1 MKIVIIGSGMMG
13 SAMAVPALDNGH
25 TVVLAG
31 TPLDTEI
38 INGLKEN
45 NYHKTLKRELK
56 GDISFRQFEEI
67 RGNIPECDILICGVS
82 SFGVDWFAENVI
94 PYLKSGQRVLAITK
108 GLHEN
113 SDGSL
118 SPFPIWFSS
127 LRPDVSF
134 NAVGGPCISFE
145 LADRIH
151 TEVAFCGRDTRI
163 LNELRTA
170 LKTEYYHIS
179 VTDDIAGIETAVA
192 LKNAYAMA
200 VSLAIGA
207 YTKND
212 PALPEKYNAQA
223 GLFYEAAREMHA
235 VIKLLGGEDNALMFG
250 VGDLYVTVFGGRT
263 RRLGV
268 ILGSGVEFTAAKE
281 ILAGVTLESVAI
293 IELLG
298 RHLGNRISE
307 YPLMQHIYERITK
320 NSLPEIPWD
329 NFTCDYFK

>member
-1 MKIVIIGSGMMG
+1 MFAYYERGIAHDAVIFAGDDYGEGGNDELVYLSDFGFEKVDNYLDFPKIMRKYTEESVMKIVIIGSGMMG

-25 TVVLAG
+25 TVTLVG

-38 INGLKEN
+38 IDGLKQS

-56 GDISFRQFEEI
+56 GDISFKQFEEI
-67 RGNIPECDILICGVS
+67 KGNIPECDILICGVS
-82 SFGVDWFAENVI
+82 SFGVEWFAENVI
-94 PYLKSGQRVLAITK
+94 PALKSGQRVLAITK

-113 SDGSL
+113 ADGTL

-127 LRPDVSF
+127 LRPDISF

-151 TEVAFCGRDTRI
+151 TEVAVCGTDKDI
-163 LNELRTA
+163 LNELRAA

-212 PALPEKYNAQA
+212 PSLPEKYNAQA
-223 GLFYEAAREMHA
+223 GLFSAC
-235 VIKLLGGEDNALMFG
+235 
-250 VGDLYVTVFGGRT
+250 GRKSY
-263 RRLGV
+263 RLH
-268 ILGSGVEFTAAKE
+268 KE
-281 ILAGVTLESVAI
+281 L
-293 IELLG
+293 
-298 RHLGNRISE
+298 
-307 YPLMQHIYERITK
+307 
-320 NSLPEIPWD
+320 
-329 NFTCDYFK
+329 